1 MPKFG
6 KKSESKCE
14 MQMTAMIDVVFQ
26 LLIFF
31 MLSFKIVSQEGDF
44 NVKMPLAAPREGLP
58 DENKIP
64 PLKVRLKADGGGGL
78 ASLAMNDQPLGGFDD
93 LRNKI
98 IQTFGTNS
106 GPGTNLAAAEV
117 ELDCD
122 FDLKYEFVIR
132 AVTAVSGFADKS
144 TGHIVKLVEKI
155 KFAPPRAAGGG

>member
-64 PLKVRLKADGGGGL
+64 PLKVRIKSDSAGNLV
-78 ASLAMNDQPLGGFDD
+78 SIAMNDQPLSNFPQ
-93 LRNKI
+93 LRDKI

-106 GPGTNLAAAEV
+106 GPGSNLAAAEV

-122 FDLKYEFVIR
+122 YDLKYENVIQ
-132 AVTAVSGFADKS
+132 AVTSVSGF
-144 TGHIVKLVEKI
+144 TQNGHIVKLVEKI
-155 KFAPPRAAGGG
+155 KFAPPRAATGG

>member
-1 MPKFG
+1 M
-6 KKSESKCE
+6 KCE

-64 PLKVRLKADGGGGL
+64 PLKVRIKADGAGGL
-78 ASLAMNDQPLGGFDD
+78 ASLSMNDQSLGGSPQCFTE

-98 IQTFGTNS
+98 ISTFGTN
-106 GPGTNLAAAEV
+106 
-117 ELDCD
+117 
-122 FDLKYEFVIR
+122 
-132 AVTAVSGFADKS
+132 
-144 TGHIVKLVEKI
+144 
-155 KFAPPRAAGGG
+155 

>member
-1 MPKFG
+1 MAKFG
-6 KKSESKCE
+6 KKSELKCE
-14 MQMTAMIDVVFQ
+14 IQMTAMIDVVFQ

-64 PLKVRLKADGGGGL
+64 PLKVRIKADGAGGL
-78 ASLAMNDQPLGGFDD
+78 AALSMNDQPLADFEG

-98 IQTFGTNS
+98 IQTFGTQG
-106 GPGTNLAAAEV
+106 GPGSNLAAAEV

-122 FDLKYEFVIR
+122 YDLKYESVIR
-132 AVTAVSGFADKS
+132 AVTAVSGFTDKN
-144 TGHIVKLVEKI
+144 TGQIVKLV
-155 KFAPPRAAGGG
+155 